1 MSKALSL
8 TPLEKRLAGALR
20 ERFGSSDR
28 LRVVRAPYRVCP
40 LGAHIDHQG
49 GTVLGAAIEMG
60 VSLLWRPGRTPET
73 RIVSLDYER
82 ETAFS
87 VRDVPDPPREKK
99 EKKEIF
105 WGDFAAGAA
114 WILGRKYRLTRGIEG
129 VIGGQFPVG
138 GLSSSAAVA
147 LAYGV
152 ALRVANDLPLDS
164 WELVRF
170 AREAENKYVG
180 VSCGLLD
187 PATIRFAE
195 KKKLVRIDCLEEK
208 VELVPPG
215 RAMTPFG
222 VAIVFSGVE
231 RALKRSGYNDRVKE
245 CGAAAAAIARA
256 AGCNRAVE
264 LLVEISRSDFE
275 RFKEVLPGNLRK
287 RAEHFF
293 SETERVEKGL
303 SAWRAGKLEEF
314 GALVN
319 ESGLSS
325 VVNYEAGS
333 PETIRLW
340 ETLREAP
347 GVFGTRFSGGGFGGA
362 VIALLDPERRRETEE
377 WVRGRYLSE
386 YPGFSERF
394 RFEFSSIAHGLKWGE
409 AE

>member
-1 MSKALSL
+1 MSEAFAL
-8 TPLEKRLAGALR
+8 TPLEKKLAGRFR

-49 GTVLGAAIEMG
+49 GTVLGAALELG
-60 VSLLWRPGRTPET
+60 VSLLWRPARNAEV
-73 RIVSLDYER
+73 RILSADFEG
-82 ETAFS
+82 EAAFS
-87 VRDVPDPPREKK
+87 VDEVPDPPKEENRES
-99 EKKEIF
+99 F

-114 WILGRKYRLTRGIEG
+114 WILGGKYRLLRGVEG
-129 VIGGQFPVG
+129 VIGGEFPVG
-138 GLSSSAAVA
+138 GLSSSAAVG

-152 ALRVANDLPLDS
+152 ALRLANDLPLDS

-170 AREAENKYVG
+170 ARRAENEYVG

-195 KKKLVRIDCLEEK
+195 AEKLLRIDCLKEE
-208 VELVPPG
+208 VEPVSPG
-215 RAMTPFG
+215 EPTSSFCVG
-222 VAIVFSGVE
+222 LVFSGVE
-231 RALKRSGYNDRVKE
+231 RALKRSDYNNRVKE
-245 CGAAAAAIARA
+245 CVEAAETIARA
-256 AGCNRAVE
+256 AGYKRPVK
-264 LLVEISRSDFE
+264 LLAEVRRPDFE
-275 RFKEVLPGNLRK
+275 RFKDALPAKLRK

-303 SAWRAGKLEEF
+303 SAWRGGRMEEF
-314 GALVN
+314 GRLVD

-333 PETIRLW
+333 EETIRLW
-340 ETLREAP
+340 ETLREVP

-362 VIALLDPERRRETEE
+362 VIAFLDPERTRETEE
-377 WVRGRYLSE
+377 RVRERYLSE
-386 YPGFSERF
+386 YPGFAERF
-394 RFEFSSIAHGLKWGE
+394 RFECSSIADGLKWGE